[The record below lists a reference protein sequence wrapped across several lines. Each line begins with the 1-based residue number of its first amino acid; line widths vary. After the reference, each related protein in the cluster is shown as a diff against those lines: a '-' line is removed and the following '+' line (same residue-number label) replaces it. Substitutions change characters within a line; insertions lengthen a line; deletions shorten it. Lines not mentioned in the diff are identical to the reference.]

1 MGSPLSQLFHEQVQ
15 VHAGGAT
22 APVSLRTVSADILV
36 PMARCPLHTEARVT
50 SYLGSKLKGDREAAP
65 RRFLLGA
72 PWWQRTVITAQS
84 PAGIHPGKASA
95 AGPVGSDW
103 GGQGRVPGKQ
113 GDS

>member
-50 SYLGSKLKGDREAAP
+50 SYLGSKLKGDREVCGPSTLSVRRPLVAADGYYRPVP
-65 RRFLLGA
+65 R
-72 PWWQRTVITAQS
+72 W
-84 PAGIHPGKASA
+84 
-95 AGPVGSDW
+95 
-103 GGQGRVPGKQ
+103 
-113 GDS
+113 DSSR